1 MTACHESGHALLHYH
16 LEHADPLHKVTIVP
30 HGNALGVAF
39 SLPEKDYYSRGR
51 GWLLDR
57 ITIAMGGY
65 AAERI
70 TYSETSTGARNDIEQ
85 ATALARRMVCEWGM
99 SDTLGPI
106 AYGQKDEPIFLG
118 KEIARHKGYSEETAR
133 TIDAEVNEI
142 VTSRLNRATE
152 LLKEHRDQM
161 ELLATTLVREETLDD
176 VEIRKLLGLEPRQ
189 SSSGETNQRA
199 S

>member
-1 MTACHESGHALLHYH
+1 
-16 LEHADPLHKVTIVP
+16 
-30 HGNALGVAF
+30 
-39 SLPEKDYYSRGR
+39 
-51 GWLLDR
+51 
-57 ITIAMGGY
+57 
-65 AAERI
+65 
-70 TYSETSTGARNDIEQ
+70 
-85 ATALARRMVCEWGM
+85 M